1 MLTICYWS
9 ISLIIGLIILNWFR
23 CRSKKLHYYSIAR
36 QCAEK
41 KRIARDKHREEL
53 LKLLRT
59 KYSTYLPD
67 RSIVEKI
74 SQSTATELLYGLRK
88 KIFTYTQVTLVL
100 SLRTIK
106 IGQELYCTTEEFFDQ
121 AIEYAQK
128 LDENNSNYQEEFLLQ
143 GIPIS
148 LKDIID
154 QQGADSSMGISMK
167 NFQPALKD
175 SLIVQL
181 LKEQGAFPGFVRTA
195 TLQGMMLPDTVSET
209 YGTALNPFDLTRT
222 PGGSSGGEGAL
233 IAARGS
239 PLGIGTD
246 IGGSIRIPAH
256 FCGVFGFKPTPGRIT
271 GVGVAIPSVR
281 NETGESNIRPTVG
294 PLARCTDDL
303 VLVMRSFLQENMWY
317 NDPEVAR
324 QPWRNERFI
333 DKKRLTI
340 GFYTNDNWFP
350 PAPACIRAVNE
361 AAEVLRKLGHRV
373 IPYTPIDIPE
383 AVRIFVG
390 IIGADGNRH
399 FLESFEN
406 EQINPLYK
414 LVLQAV
420 KLPNFLRPLVAHL
433 IRMFGDRRNAHII
446 QSVGSKTAYE
456 YFDLVIDMKKYIKKW
471 LDDLR
476 KNHIDLLL
484 TPVNGLPAYR
494 HGQSSYL
501 FHSCTYTFLFNLL
514 SLPAG
519 VVPVTL
525 VRDDEQYY
533 EDIGHLNN
541 DMTVSAAKD
550 ACRQSAGLPIG
561 VQLVGWPNDDERVLG
576 VMKELESAIG
586 QNQLPIPN
594 FANDI
599 DIYTD

>member
-1 MLTICYWS
+1 MLTMYYWP
-9 ISLIIGLIILNWFR
+9 ISLIIGLITLNWFR
-23 CRSKKLHYYSIAR
+23 CRYKNLRYHSIAR
-36 QCAEK
+36 QCAQK
-41 KRIARDKHREEL
+41 KRLIRDKRREEL
-53 LKLLRT
+53 LNLLRT
-59 KYSTYLPD
+59 KYSKYLPD
-67 RSIVEKI
+67 RSTAERIF
-74 SQSTATELLYGLRK
+74 QSTAVELLHGLRK
-88 KIFTYTQVTLVL
+88 KDFTYTQVTLVL
-100 SLRTIK
+100 SLRAIK
-106 IGQELYCTTEEFFDQ
+106 IGQKLNCTTEEFFDQ
-121 AIEYAQK
+121 AIEHAQK
-128 LDENNSNYQEEFLLQ
+128 LDENDNDQDELLLK

-154 QQGADSSMGISMK
+154 QQGADSSMGIAMR
-167 NFQPALKD
+167 NFRPALKD

-195 TLQGMMLPDTVSET
+195 TIQGMMLPDTESET
-209 YGTALNPFDLTRT
+209 YGVAHNPFNLACT
-222 PGGSSGGEGAL
+222 PGGSTGGEAAL
-233 IAARGS
+233 IASRGS

-271 GVGVAIPSVR
+271 SAGVAAPSLK
-281 NETGESNIRPTVG
+281 NELGERNIRATAG

-303 VLVMRSFLQENMWY
+303 VLVMRSLLQENMWY
-317 NDPEVAR
+317 NNPEIAR
-324 QPWRNERFI
+324 QPWRDERFM

-361 AAEVLRKLGHRV
+361 AAEALRKLGHRV

-383 AVRIFVG
+383 AVRIYVG
-390 IIGADGNRH
+390 IIGADGSRH
-399 FLESFEN
+399 LLESFEN
-406 EQINPLYK
+406 EAINSLYK
-414 LVLQAV
+414 PLLQAARF
-420 KLPNFLRPLVAHL
+420 PNFLRPLVGRL
-433 IRMFGDRRNAHII
+433 MRLFGERRNAYIL
-446 QSVGSKTAYE
+446 QSVGSKSAYE
-456 YFDLVIDMKKYIKKW
+456 YYDLIIDMKKYVNKW

-476 KNHIDLLL
+476 KNNIDLLL

-494 HGQSSYL
+494 HGQCSHL
-501 FHSCTYTFLFNLL
+501 FHSCTYTFLFNVLH
-514 SLPAG
+514 LPAG
-519 VVPVTL
+519 VVPITL

-541 DMTVSAAKD
+541 DRVVSMAKD

-561 VQLVGWPNDDERVLG
+561 VQLAGWPNDDERVLG
-576 VMKELESAIG
+576 VMKELENAIG
-586 QNQLPIPN
+586 QSQSPMPN